1 MIDPTA
7 VAGSSSGRPL
17 LLLLPTKKI
26 YDHHMVYCKNENGR
40 WYESYCMALRVFEG
54 LNSLP
59 RIWQVGSCRLPMTKL
74 LLLVED
80 CLTLCMGWTE
90 TKKNNN
96 TNSWSLHVQRG
107 IRVQLT
113 PVKTNMED
121 GRCTYHVIQQYPNAV
136 PNAWGPL
143 LFCVPKMPICL
154 CLSFIIYSTYCIDLY
169 SISSCHL
176 LWCHDLC
183 IYIYVF
189 FCMAWRC
196 AINVC

>member
-96 TNSWSLHVQRG
+96 TNSCSLHVQRG

-121 GRCTYHVIQQYPNAV
+121 GRCTYHVIQQYPKTQFQTLEAHCFS
-136 PNAWGPL
+136 A
-143 LFCVPKMPICL
+143 F
-154 CLSFIIYSTYCIDLY
+154 LSQDANLSVFVIHNLWYVLY
-169 SISSCHL
+169 RS
-176 LWCHDLC
+176 
-183 IYIYVF
+183 V
-189 FCMAWRC
+189 
-196 AINVC
+196 

>member
-17 LLLLPTKKI
+17 LLLLPTKRI

-54 LNSLP
+54 LNSLH
-59 RIWQVGSCRLPMTKL
+59 RIWQVGSCRLPMAKL
-74 LLLVED
+74 LLFVED
-80 CLTLCMGWTE
+80 CLMLCMGWTE

-113 PVKTNMED
+113 PSKRTWRTVGAHT
-121 GRCTYHVIQQYPNAV
+121 
-136 PNAWGPL
+136 
-143 LFCVPKMPICL
+143 
-154 CLSFIIYSTYCIDLY
+154 
-169 SISSCHL
+169 ISSNNIQTQFQTLEAHCFSAFL
-176 LWCHDLC
+176 SQDANLS
-183 IYIYVF
+183 VF
-189 FCMAWRC
+189 V
-196 AINVC
+196 IHNL